1 MRIAPSGPLRGFVAP
16 SRPNRQY
23 RVMNTLMAA
32 WEPGGGISPGQGTRE
47 HVKQRQMLKQMPG
60 SRQRGSPRVSWSG
73 MFRNPHSIEEPGR
86 GVKPR
91 IRSYQTKW
99 ASDTT
104 ARPVGNASRVVGSH
118 RRFYTG
124 LA

>member
-1 MRIAPSGPLRGFVAP
+1 MLCMVPHG
-16 SRPNRQY
+16 
-23 RVMNTLMAA
+23 
-32 WEPGGGISPGQGTRE
+32 RE
-47 HVKQRQMLKQMPG
+47 RAQESLCVDSCRLCLP
-60 SRQRGSPRVSWSG
+60 VF

-91 IRSYQTKW
+91 IRRYQTKW